1 MERLKALCVCVCVR
15 SFGVCCG
22 SRAVALLLQPPAGRK
37 EKEEE
42 QKEKEKKKQKFNEPC
57 LVYTYIH
64 SIEEYVSVE
73 KVQIYR

>member
-1 MERLKALCVCVCVR
+1 MCVSVR

-42 QKEKEKKKQKFNEPC
+42 QKEKEKKTKFNEPC

-64 SIEEYVSVE
+64 SMEEYVSVE